1 MIIDKCRQD
10 YIVQRKNT
18 VASLKLDDFSIYYAA
33 ISDAGAV
40 FHSHHACCGPIELL
54 IKVADGGAKIRKYCS
69 GQIGT
74 SA

>member
-1 MIIDKCRQD
+1 MLLDE
-10 YIVQRKNT
+10 NT
-18 VASLKLDDFSIYYAA
+18 ATSQKFDNFPIYHAA